1 MTELSIFSLA
11 LEMFAGLPAAVN
23 QMKPAQMKLTK
34 MARPTRFND
43 QVKMLVMSSPNSIF

>member
-23 QMKPAQMKLTK
+23 QMKPAQMKLTR
-34 MARPTRFND
+34 MARPTRLID
-43 QVKMLVMSSPNSIF
+43 QLNMLVMSWLNPIF